1 MGDRLRLVAA
11 VVLVLV
17 GAACIVYAVTAWYR
31 MDHPA
36 GPPNR
41 VAPPSEEPGDVPAEG
56 ADRDGGAD
64 VPATPD
70 ASQSR
75 DPSSVPR
82 GRTPDERRWLWLAAG
97 LPLAA
102 IVLIIVLLIPRW
114 LRPPPMR
121 RTGPS
126 DTADLWQEAGKRL
139 KP

>member
-1 MGDRLRLVAA
+1 MNDRLRVIAA

-17 GAACIVYAVTAWYR
+17 GSACIVYAMVAWYR

-36 GPPNR
+36 GSTNR
-41 VAPPSEEPGDVPAEG
+41 VPPAEPPVEQPSG
-56 ADRDGGAD
+56 GEPSGTGAD
-64 VPATPD
+64 VTAPPEDSPSRPRSPAPR
-70 ASQSR
+70 SR
-75 DPSSVPR
+75 A
-82 GRTPDERRWLWLAAG
+82 PDEVRWIWLAAG

-102 IVLIIVLLIPRW
+102 IVLVIVLLIPRW